1 MSSSEY
7 EISSD
12 TCSDTCS
19 DTESYDS
26 FAEALEEL
34 REKLESFDT
43 VVEELHDGCKKIE
56 NPVTGIAVN
65 SFVQPKF
72 LESAPFRTE
81 KFHSTKETQELFE
94 CPEIVSFTELCAV
107 IRNYIFKNKLVQPNC
122 KINLTLEPAAKK
134 LQNLLQSEYQ
144 EITFL
149 GILQHIHKFI
159 V

>member
-1 MSSSEY
+1 MSSSE
-7 EISSD
+7 D
-12 TCSDTCS
+12 
-19 DTESYDS
+19 ESYYDSESCSEAESRDS

-34 REKLESFDT
+34 REKLESFDS

-81 KFHSTKETQELFE
+81 KFHSTKEAQDLFE
-94 CPEIVSFTELCAV
+94 CPETLTFTELCSA
-107 IRNYIFKNKLVQPNC
+107 IRAYAFKNNLVQPNC
-122 KINLTLEPAAKK
+122 KIDLTQEPAKK
-134 LQNLLQSEYQ
+134 LQHLLQSDDD

-149 GILQHIHKFI
+149 GVLQHIHKFI